1 MVANAAEFLALASL
15 KRDKVEVNGAV
26 VHVREMT
33 VKERSELLDLVNDK
47 PSLVPAF
54 LVRCCAIAE
63 DGTQLFSESDKDA
76 LEALS
81 PTVVDAVGRA
91 VMQVS
96 GMRDD
101 PNA

>member
-33 VKERSELLDLVNDK
+33 VKERSELLELVNDK

-54 LVRCCAIAE
+54 LVCRCAIAE
-63 DGTQLFSESDKDA
+63 DGSRLFSDDDTDKV
-76 LEALS
+76 EALS
-81 PTVVDAVGRA
+81 PSIVDAVGKA